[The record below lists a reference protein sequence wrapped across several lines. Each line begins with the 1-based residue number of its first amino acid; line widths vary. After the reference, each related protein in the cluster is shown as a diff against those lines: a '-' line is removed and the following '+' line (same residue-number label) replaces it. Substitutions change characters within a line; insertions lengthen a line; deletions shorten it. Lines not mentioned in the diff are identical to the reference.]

1 VSIDPP
7 GLGQIAVR
15 IEARA
20 ICHSDIAYPAGAWG
34 GPLPAVYGHEAAGR
48 VTAVGPG
55 VRGVEAGDRV
65 LVTLIRVCG
74 HCPACAGGAPTSCA
88 HAWERAPSPLR
99 DADGGGVAQGMNTG
113 AFAEAVVVDASQVVG
128 LPEDIAA
135 DLAGLLACGVITGVG
150 AVVNTAGVRP
160 VSSVAVV
167 GAGGVGLNAVQGA
180 AIAGAGTIIAV
191 DVSEAKLEDAR
202 HFGATGALRAGPGAG
217 AAIRDLTGGRGVDHA
232 FVSVGL
238 PSAIAEA
245 AGYLGAGG
253 ALVIVGLPPSR
264 SSVAFDPV
272 TLASMNQRI
281 LGSRMGQSVIAR
293 DIPWLIEHWRAGRL
307 KLAELVS
314 GRFRLEEINDA
325 IAATRSGTARRNVIV
340 FGGTT
345 A

>member
-1 VSIDPP
+1 
-7 GLGQIAVR
+7 
-15 IEARA
+15 
-20 ICHSDIAYPAGAWG
+20 
-34 GPLPAVYGHEAAGR
+34 
-48 VTAVGPG
+48 
-55 VRGVEAGDRV
+55 
-65 LVTLIRVCG
+65 
-74 HCPACAGGAPTSCA
+74 
-88 HAWERAPSPLR
+88 
-99 DADGGGVAQGMNTG
+99 MNTG

-135 DLAGLLACGVITGVG
+135 DLACLLACGVITGVG
-150 AVVNTAGVRP
+150 AVFNTAGVRP
-160 VSSVAVV
+160 GSSVAVV

-202 HFGATGALRAGPGAG
+202 LFGATGGVRAGPGAG

-245 AGYLGAGG
+245 AGYLAAGG
-253 ALVIVGLPPSR
+253 ALVIVGLPPSG